1 MPQEIIENWDRL
13 SDEDK
18 WVIVSILTGEIILS
32 EE

>member
-18 WVIVSILTGEIILS
+18 WAIASILRGDIILS

>member
-1 MPQEIIENWDRL
+1 MLQEIIENWDRL

-18 WVIVSILTGEIILS
+18 WVIASMLTGEIILS

>member
-18 WVIVSILTGEIILS
+18 WVIASILREEIILPK
-32 EE
+32 E